1 LQNIF
6 AIIFSLPPLE
16 TLLTLGILVVA
27 KAFDSRLRTYATYI
41 LSNPETGQVY
51 IGRCSGYGNLEKIIF
66 RRLYSHKFYKR
77 GFTVIQLD
85 KAMQGRL
92 GYLAIRGREQQ
103 LIDFNGGIGH
113 KKIANKIRGISKI
126 KVAYWKMHS
135 LSDEYFGNIAPFTGI
150 KLF

>member
-1 LQNIF
+1 LEHIF

-66 RRLYSHKFYKR
+66 RRLYSHKYYKR

-85 KAMQGRL
+85 KAIQGKKAKR
-92 GYLAIRGREQQ
+92 ANRGREQQ
-103 LIDFNGGIGH
+103 LLDFYGGT
-113 KKIANKIRGISKI
+113 KNPNVANKIRAVSFINPL
-126 KVAYWKMHS
+126 AYTFHLEANKH
-135 LSDEYFGNIAPFTGI
+135 FGQIAEFR
-150 KLF
+150 K

>member
-1 LQNIF
+1 LEQIF

-51 IGRCSGYGNLEKIIF
+51 VGRCSGYGNLEKIIF
-66 RRLYSHKFYKR
+66 RRLYSHKYYKR

-85 KAMQGRL
+85 KAIQG
-92 GYLAIRGREQQ
+92 
-103 LIDFNGGIGH
+103 
-113 KKIANKIRGISKI
+113 KKLNVPTEAESNNYSIFMEARKTP
-126 KVAYWKMHS
+126 M
-135 LSDEYFGNIAPFTGI
+135 
-150 KLF
+150 